1 MPSGNAILPA
11 HYSPC
16 RDDAMTTDQMP
27 TIPFSHELR
36 RKSIHLIA
44 LLIPIGLWI
53 VPELAALLILGFLAG
68 ACLTADL
75 LRMRVPALTRLF
87 FRIFGPLLR
96 EHEKG
101 RKLTGS
107 TYLLVGSFLSV
118 WGFGPRIATLVLLY
132 LILGDTT
139 AALVGRRWGRVKLG
153 KKTLE
158 GSASCLTMCVVI
170 ALLFPS
176 IPTYAALVG
185 APVATFVEWLP
196 WPIDDNLAIP
206 IIGGLTI
213 KLLTL

>member
-1 MPSGNAILPA
+1 
-11 HYSPC
+11 
-16 RDDAMTTDQMP
+16 MTTNQTP

-53 VPELAALLILGFLAG
+53 VPEFAALLILGFLAG

-75 LRMRVPALTRLF
+75 LRMKVPALTRLF

-107 TYLLVGSFLSV
+107 TYLLVGSFLSL
-118 WGFGPRIATLVLLY
+118 WGFGPKIATLVLLY
-132 LILGDTT
+132 LLLGDTI
-139 AALVGRRWGRVKLG
+139 AALVGRRWGRIQLG
-153 KKTLE
+153 RKTLE
-158 GSASCLTMCVVI
+158 GSASCLFMCVVI

-176 IPTYAALVG
+176 VPTHAALTG
-185 APVATFVEWLP
+185 AMAATVVEWLP
-196 WPIDDNLAIP
+196 WPMDDNLAIP
-206 IIGGLTI
+206 LMAGLTI
-213 KLLTL
+213 KVLTL